1 MINWYVYK
9 IANHLINKN
18 TGHPWTVDDVPRL
31 WREDVRK
38 YFEEHPDEL

>member
-9 IANHLINKN
+9 ISHNILNKT
-18 TGHPWTVDDVPRL
+18 TGRPWVIEDVPRL